1 MFFILSK
8 VLYFLIVPLNWV
20 VGLLLYSVFSK
31 KPKWKKRSRNIAVIL
46 LVFFSNHF
54 IFNLVIKAWESDV
67 KPLASLA
74 TYDIGIVLG
83 GYSNFEIYPRDRYNF
98 TKRANRLT
106 QAVEL
111 YKKGV
116 FKKMLLTGGSGSIL
130 LNERSEAAEV
140 EHYLITMGVRKEDL
154 IIEPDSRNTHENAV
168 FTKAILAK
176 DFPDASCL
184 LITSGFHMR
193 RSKGCFEKEE
203 VAFTPFSTD
212 LIAERIRFTPNTI
225 FFPNRDGFWRWEM
238 LMKEW
243 VGYVVYWLRGYI

>member
-8 VLYFLIVPLNWV
+8 VLYFLIVPLNWI
-20 VGLLLYSVFSK
+20 VGLLLYAVFGK
-31 KPKWKKRSRNIAVIL
+31 NIKWKKRCRNLAVGL
-46 LVFFSNHF
+46 LIFFSNHF
-54 IFNLVIKAWESDV
+54 IFNLVINAWESDV
-67 KPLASLA
+67 KPVASLE

-98 TKRANRLT
+98 SKRANRLT
-106 QAVEL
+106 QAIEL

-140 EHYLITMGVRKEDL
+140 EAYLLTMGVKKED
-154 IIEPDSRNTHENAV
+154 IILEPDSRNTHENAV
-168 FTKAILAK
+168 FTKAIL
-176 DFPDASCL
+176 DQSYPDASCL

-193 RSKGCFEKEE
+193 RSKGCFKKEQ
-203 VAFTPFSTD
+203 VAFTAFSTD
-212 LIAERIRFTPNTI
+212 VIAERVRFTPNSI
-225 FFPNRDGFWRWEM
+225 FFPNRDGLWRWEM

-243 VGYVVYWLRGYI
+243 VGCVFYWLKGYI

>member
-31 KPKWKKRSRNIAVIL
+31 NAKWKKRCRNLAVIMII
-46 LVFFSNHF
+46 FFSNHF

-67 KPLASLA
+67 VPVASLE
-74 TYDIGIVLG
+74 TYDVGIVLG

-98 TKRANRLT
+98 SKRGNRLT
-106 QAVEL
+106 QALEL
-111 YKKGV
+111 YHKGI

-130 LNERSEAAEV
+130 LDERSEAAEV
-140 EHYLITMGVRKEDL
+140 ESYLLLMGVKQED
-154 IIEPDSRNTHENAV
+154 IILEPESRNTHENAL
-168 FTKAILAK
+168 FTKNILDKDYPNAK
-176 DFPDASCL
+176 CL

-193 RSKGCFEKEE
+193 RSRACYKKEGVE
-203 VAFTPFSTD
+203 FTAFSTD
-212 LIAERIRFTPNTI
+212 VIGERVRFTPNTI
-225 FFPNRDGFWRWEM
+225 LWPNRDGFWRWEM

-243 VGYVVYWLRGYI
+243 VGCVFYWIRGYI